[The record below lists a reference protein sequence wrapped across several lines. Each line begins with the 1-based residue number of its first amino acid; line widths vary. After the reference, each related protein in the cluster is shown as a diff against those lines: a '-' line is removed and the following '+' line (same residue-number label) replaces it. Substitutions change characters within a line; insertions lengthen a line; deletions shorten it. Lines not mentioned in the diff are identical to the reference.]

1 MKHIFYL
8 ILTALLF
15 IQCSKKTTES
25 AMSKT
30 NEVKGEVKEN
40 VADAKSAMADVQEAF
55 RANPP
60 EAAAA
65 RKIQLGEFDQFT
77 LTNGLT
83 VIVVENHKLPRVSY
97 QVRLKNEAVQEG
109 DKAGYVS
116 VTGQL
121 LSRGTTSMNKE
132 EIDESVDFIGG
143 SFNTSG
149 YGLFASSLT
158 KHQDDLLT
166 TVKDVLLYPSFPEDE
181 FKKIIT
187 QTLSGLEQQKTDPGS
202 IASNVANRV
211 NFGAE
216 HPFGEVQ
223 TVESTEKITL
233 EDCKQY
239 YDTYFTPSNAFL
251 MIVGDITPAAAKEN
265 AEKYFGSWQGKPVKQ
280 MKFDNSLNPR
290 GTQVAFA
297 NKEGAVQSSIRVT
310 YPVELKQ
317 GDPDVIPVSLMNSI
331 LGGGGFSSRLFQN
344 LREDKGYTYGAN
356 SRLSVSP
363 IIGRFTASADVR
375 NEVTD
380 SSIVEFLLEME
391 RIASE
396 PVDAQDLTN
405 MKNYRTGV
413 FALQLESPQTIAR
426 YAYNIARYNLP
437 ADYYE
442 TYLEKLNAV
451 TSEDIQRVARKY
463 ITPMNANIVV
473 VGNKDDVAESIARFD
488 SDGEIEFYDFKGD
501 QIVMKASN
509 LPMTLTAQDVIND
522 YIEAIGGKDA
532 LAKIKSVKT
541 TAGMSAMGQDMDV
554 TTYQDMS
561 GKFAMNMA
569 TQGMTVVDQKYDGVK
584 MEMSQ
589 MGQKQ
594 LITEGPQL
602 EDAKES
608 AMIAPQLQYEE
619 PGYKLDLKGSE
630 DLNGKNVY
638 KIVVTNPKGK
648 KVTQYYDSAS
658 SLLVKNVSSV
668 GEQTLTQE
676 MDDYREVS
684 GVKFPYSMKLI
695 GAAPVPMEM
704 EVKDV
709 EVNGA
714 IDASVFTIK
723 D

>member
-1 MKHIFYL
+1 MQRIFYL
-8 ILTALLF
+8 LFIALLF
-15 IQCSKKTTES
+15 TQCSKKTTES
-25 AMSKT
+25 AMSKADDM
-30 NEVKGEVKEN
+30 KGAVEEKA
-40 VADAKSAMADVQEAF
+40 ADAQAAMADVQEAF

-60 EAAAA
+60 AAAAA

-77 LTNGLT
+77 LPNGLT

-97 QVRLKNEAVQEG
+97 QVRLKNEAVKEG

-121 LSRGTTSMNKE
+121 LSRGTTSKTKA

-149 YGLFASSLT
+149 YGMFASSLT
-158 KHQDDLLT
+158 KHQDDLLA
-166 TVKDVLLYPSFPEDE
+166 TVKDVLLYPSFPQEE
-181 FKKIIT
+181 FDKIIT

-202 IASNVANRV
+202 IASNVASRV
-211 NFGAE
+211 NFGAD

-223 TVESTEKITL
+223 TVESTEKISL

-239 YDTYFTPSNAFL
+239 YATYFTPSNAFL
-251 MIVGDITPAAAKEN
+251 MIVGDITPAAAKAN
-265 AEKYFGSWQGKPVKQ
+265 AEKYFGVWEGRPVKN
-280 MKFDNSLNPR
+280 MKFDECKKPT

-297 NKEGAVQSSIRVT
+297 NKEGAVQSSVRVT
-310 YPVELKQ
+310 YPVNLKQ

-344 LREDKGYTYGAN
+344 LREDKGFTYGAS
-356 SRLSVSP
+356 SRLNVSP
-363 IIGRFTASADVR
+363 IVGSFTASADVR

-396 PVDAQDLTN
+396 PVDAEDLAN
-405 MKNYRTGV
+405 MKNFRTGV

-451 TSEDIQRVARKY
+451 TAEDIQRVAKKY
-463 ITPMNANIVV
+463 ITPENANIVV
-473 VGNKDDVAESIARFD
+473 VGSKDDVAESIKRFD
-488 SDGEIEFYDFKGD
+488 SDGQIDFYDFKGD
-501 QIVMKASN
+501 QVVVQESN
-509 LPMTLTAQDVIND
+509 LPMELTAQGVIDD
-522 YIEAIGGKDA
+522 YIAAIGGKDA
-532 LAKIKSVKT
+532 LSKIKTVKT
-541 TAGMSAMGQDMDV
+541 TADMSAMGQNMDV

-561 GKFAMNMA
+561 GKFAMNMT
-569 TQGMTVVDQKYDGVK
+569 TQGMTVVDQKYDGEK

-594 LITEGPQL
+594 MITEGPQL

-608 AMIAPQLQYEE
+608 AMIAPQLNYGDE
-619 PGYKLDLKGSE
+619 GYVLDLKGSE
-630 DLNGKNVY
+630 DMDGKNVY
-638 KIVVTNPKGK
+638 KIVVTNPSGK
-648 KVTQYYDSAS
+648 KVTQYYDSAT
-658 SLLVKNVSSV
+658 SLLVKNVSTM
-668 GEQTLTQE
+668 GEQTITQE

-704 EVKDV
+704 KVKDV

-714 IDASVFTIK
+714 IDAAVFMIQE
-723 D
+723 